1 MGAAG
6 FTGININGMA
16 GAQGMHQQNAQFFGE
31 YDDEYGE
38 EDGPQLDENGDPIRS
53 PEEIKNIINSIP
65 SFKYEE
71 KKDPSESKQS
81 LTKQQAK
88 SSGVNR

>member
-1 MGAAG
+1 MGGAG

-16 GAQGMHQQNAQFFGE
+16 GPAGMHQGNPQFF
-31 YDDEYGE
+31 DEYGDE
-38 EDGPQLDENGDPIRS
+38 YGDEDGQQVDENGDPIRS

-71 KKDPSESKQS
+71 KKDPSADK
-81 LTKQQAK
+81 
-88 SSGVNR
+88 